1 MASPHSNQEK
11 TSGRQLYS
19 ADSIINKSVD
29 DYYEDDDGFDNEPDY
44 EVNSRMQDN
53 RGDYPNQFAK
63 DNPKLLIGRVTTK
76 DNTIIVKQFSSESR
90 KEMIEKRIEMNYS
103 QSDFAT
109 RTFIPIN
116 KLKQIELGMIKPSH
130 KELKAI
136 NKELDLKLYFV

>member
-1 MASPHSNQEK
+1 MTTPHSNQEK

-19 ADSIINKSVD
+19 ADSIIDKSVD
-29 DYYEDDDGFDNEPDY
+29 DYYEDADGFDGEPDY
-44 EVNSRMQDN
+44 EVNSRMQHN

-63 DNPKLLIGRVTTK
+63 DNPKILIGRVTTK

-109 RTFIPIN
+109 RTLIPIN
-116 KLKQIELGMIKPSH
+116 KIKQIELGMIKPSH
-130 KELKAI
+130 KELKVI
-136 NKELDLKLYFV
+136 NTELNLKLYFV